1 LPGTPLLPAGAGRLT
16 WWGLQAYDARLW
28 VAPGFRHQQFDQ
40 HVFALELTYARA
52 FSGGDIAR
60 LSVQEMRRAGPIT
73 EADATRWEKL
83 LRAMLPDVRPGD
95 RITGVHEPGSGAR
108 FLLNGRD
115 IGQISDPRFALR
127 FFGIWLAASTS
138 APQLRASLL
147 AGTPP

>member
-1 LPGTPLLPAGAGRLT
+1 LPGSSLLPAGAGRLT

-28 VAPGFRHQQFDQ
+28 VAPGFRHQQFDYY
-40 HVFALELTYARA
+40 VFALELTYARA
-52 FSGGDIAR
+52 FSAADIAR
-60 LSVQEMRRAGPIT
+60 TSLQEMRRAGPI
-73 EADATRWEKL
+73 ADADAARWEQL
-83 LRAMLPDVRPGD
+83 LRVLLPDVRPGD

-108 FLLNGRD
+108 FLLNGRE
-115 IGQISDPRFALR
+115 IGQIADPRFALR